1 MCLPR
6 TLVEALMALSGS
18 GLLLYAV
25 FGLVVGTIYDTEEP
39 YRIAFA
45 ERPVTFVLRL
55 RKSATPPALPFASNV
70 RVAEYSRSAAEPVSV
85 VPLTVPAPGRFN
97 PINIWSNKG

>member
-18 GLLLYAV
+18 GLLLYALY
-25 FGLVVGTIYDTEEP
+25 GLAVGTIYDTEEP

-45 ERPVTFVLRL
+45 ERPVTFVLHVLAVMLLALVLIDLGFSIGFSNHVSRL
-55 RKSATPPALPFASNV
+55 LP
-70 RVAEYSRSAAEPVSV
+70 RS
-85 VPLTVPAPGRFN
+85 
-97 PINIWSNKG
+97 

>member
-25 FGLVVGTIYDTEEP
+25 FGLAVGTIYDTEEP

-45 ERPVTFVLRL
+45 EHPAAFVLHVL
-55 RKSATPPALPFASNV
+55 AVMLLALVLIDLGFNMGFSGH
-70 RVAEYSRSAAEPVSV
+70 VAHLLPR
-85 VPLTVPAPGRFN
+85 N
-97 PINIWSNKG
+97 

>member
-18 GLLLYAV
+18 GLLLYAA

-45 ERPVTFVLRL
+45 ERPAAFVLHVLAVALLALVLIDLGFNMGFSDHVARL
-55 RKSATPPALPFASNV
+55 LPRN
-70 RVAEYSRSAAEPVSV
+70 
-85 VPLTVPAPGRFN
+85 
-97 PINIWSNKG
+97 